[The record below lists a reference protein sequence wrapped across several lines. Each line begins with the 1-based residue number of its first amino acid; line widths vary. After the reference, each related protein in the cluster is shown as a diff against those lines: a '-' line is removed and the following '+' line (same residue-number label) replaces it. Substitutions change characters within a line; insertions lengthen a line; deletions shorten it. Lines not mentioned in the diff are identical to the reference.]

1 MSACSPDDQMLWA
14 VQLVAQERPNGS
26 LVVKIRRQYL
36 YVKPWRRSASG
47 ARVATPHL
55 GRTGAAG

>member
-36 YVKPWRRSASG
+36 YVKPWRRERVG
-47 ARVATPHL
+47 RARVATPHH
-55 GRTGAAG
+55 G

>member
-14 VQLVAQERPNGS
+14 VQLVAQE

-55 GRTGAAG
+55 GRTGAVG